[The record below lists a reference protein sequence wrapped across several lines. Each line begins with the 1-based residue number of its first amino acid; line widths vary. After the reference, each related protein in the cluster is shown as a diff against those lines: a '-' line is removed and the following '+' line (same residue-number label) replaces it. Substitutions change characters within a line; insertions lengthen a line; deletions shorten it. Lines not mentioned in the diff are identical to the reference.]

1 MTKYPILVAVITNFC
16 FSSVLA
22 ETFSG
27 YYLAARQANHLDDF
41 ESSAHFNSQLIALDA
56 SNISILESLIVAK
69 VAIGDIK
76 GAMQITDTLAKL
88 GATSQMVHLLNIAKA
103 VKAKNFD
110 TILVQLGS
118 QKNVGHHLVNGLIR
132 GWAMAGRSQIA
143 DAFAQFD
150 KLATDPRLANFG
162 IFHKAL
168 LYMAISDYQSASETL
183 ENLYASSGQTS
194 VRGARIHIQA
204 LMMQGDFDKAE
215 RLFEKTFGSEPSR
228 QLIGLQNDLKVRR
241 KPRKLVVT
249 EPSDGIAEIFF
260 SVAQILSSDENDQ
273 YTLAY
278 ARLAEY
284 LLKETTQA
292 TLLSAQILSNMEQ
305 FDLATRSFSLIN
317 ANDPLYTAAQI
328 GKADALSQSGKYEKA
343 IEVLQE
349 LINIAPDMVTAY
361 QALGDDFRS
370 IKRFDDAVLSYSSA
384 LDLMRGKKTTNW
396 ILYYSRGIAYEQLGD
411 WINAEKDFRRA
422 LEIKPDQ
429 PYVLNYLGYSLVEK
443 QLKLEEALSLIEKA
457 VSLRPDSGYIVDSF
471 GWVLFRLSRFVEAV
485 PHLEKAAKLMP
496 VDPIVN
502 DHLGDVYW
510 AVGRKREARFQWNRA
525 LSFDP
530 EDADQ
535 ARIIKKL
542 EIGLDKVLFEE
553 GSNLLEFSKSD
564 D

>member
-1 MTKYPILVAVITNFC
+1 LTKYPILIAVITNFC

-41 ESSAHFNSQLIALDA
+41 EASAHFNSQLIALDA

-110 TILVQLGS
+110 TILAQLGS

-132 GWAMAGRSQIA
+132 GWAMAGRSQLV

-328 GKADALSQSGKYEKA
+328 GKADALSQSGKYEEA

-349 LINIAPDMVTAY
+349 LIIIAPEMVTAY

-370 IKRFDDAVLSYSSA
+370 INRFDDAVLSYSSA
-384 LDLMRGKKTTNW
+384 LDLMRGKNTTNW

-535 ARIIKKL
+535 ARIVKKL
-542 EIGLDKVLFEE
+542 EIGLDQVLIEE
-553 GSNLLEFSKSD
+553 GNNLLEFSKSD

>member
-41 ESSAHFNSQLIALDA
+41 EASAHFNSQLIALDA

-132 GWAMAGRSQIA
+132 GWAMAGRSHLA

-150 KLATDPRLANFG
+150 KLATNPRLANFG

-194 VRGARIHIQA
+194 VRGARVHIQA

-349 LINIAPDMVTAY
+349 LVKIAPDMVTAF

-370 IKRFDDAVLSYSSA
+370 INRFDDAVLSYSSA

-535 ARIIKKL
+535 ARIVKKL
-542 EIGLDKVLFEE
+542 EIGLDQVLIEE

>member
-41 ESSAHFNSQLIALDA
+41 EASAHFNSQLIALDA

-118 QKNVGHHLVNGLIR
+118 QKNVGHHLVNGLIK
-132 GWAMAGRSQIA
+132 GWAMAGRGQLA

-150 KLATDPRLANFG
+150 KLATNPRLANFG

-168 LYMAISDYQSASETL
+168 LYMAISDYQSASETF

-215 RLFEKTFGSEPSR
+215 RLFEKTFGKEPSR

-349 LINIAPDMVTAY
+349 LIKVDPDMVTAY

-370 IKRFDDAVLSYSSA
+370 INRFDDAVLSYSSA

>member
-1 MTKYPILVAVITNFC
+1 MTKYPIFIAVITNFC

-41 ESSAHFNSQLIALDA
+41 EASAHFNSQLIALDA

-76 GAMQITDTLAKL
+76 GAMQLSDTLAKL
-88 GATSQMVHLLNIAKA
+88 GATSQMFHLLNIAKA
-103 VKAKNFD
+103 AKAKNFD
-110 TILVQLGS
+110 TILVQLES
-118 QKNVGHHLVNGLIR
+118 QKNVGHHLVNGLIK
-132 GWAMAGRSQIA
+132 GWAMAGRGQLA

-150 KLATDPRLANFG
+150 KLATNPGLANFG

-168 LYMAISDYQSASETL
+168 LYVAISDYQSASEIL
-183 ENLYASSGQTS
+183 ADLYTSSGQTS
-194 VRGARIHIQA
+194 VRGTRIHIQA
-204 LMMQGDFDKAE
+204 LMMQGDFDKADK
-215 RLFEKTFGSEPSR
+215 LFEKSFGGEPSL
-228 QLIGLQNDLKVRR
+228 QLVALKNDLKARR
-241 KPRKLVVT
+241 QPQKLLIT
-249 EPSDGIAEIFF
+249 EPGDGIAEIFF
-260 SVAQILSSDENDQ
+260 SVARILSSDENDQ

-284 LLKETTQA
+284 LLKETTEA
-292 TLLSAQILSNMEQ
+292 ILLSAQILSNMEQ

-328 GKADALSQSGKYEKA
+328 GKADALSQSGKYEEA

-349 LINIAPDMVTAY
+349 LIIIAPEMVTAY

-370 IKRFDDAVLSYSSA
+370 INRFDDSVLSYSSA
-384 LDLMRGKKTTNW
+384 LDLMRGKNTTNW

-457 VSLRPDSGYIVDSF
+457 VSLRPESGYIVDSF

-485 PHLEKAAKLMP
+485 SHLEKAAKLMP

-530 EDADQ
+530 EAADQ
-535 ARIIKKL
+535 ARIVKKL
-542 EIGLDKVLFEE
+542 EIGLDQVLIEE
-553 GSNLLEFSKSD
+553 GNNLLELSKSD

>member
-41 ESSAHFNSQLIALDA
+41 EASVHFNSQLIALDA
-56 SNISILESLIVAK
+56 SNTSILETLIVAK

-132 GWAMAGRSQIA
+132 GWAMAGRSQLA

-150 KLATDPRLANFG
+150 KLATNPRLANFG

-168 LYMAISDYQSASETL
+168 LYMAISDYQSASETF

-349 LINIAPDMVTAY
+349 LVKIAPDMVTAY

-535 ARIIKKL
+535 ARIVKKL
-542 EIGLDKVLFEE
+542 EIGLDQVLIEE